1 MEPDDKQIV
10 KKNPPHRFQPG
21 QSGNPKGRPK
31 SGKAISDLVRAEL
44 AGNKGK
50 ALARVLVREALA
62 GNMVALGMVL
72 DRVEGKCPQIIEA
85 PGGGVSLVL
94 AMVAEMD
101 RVTAPGP
108 ENDQVQMV
116 LLAKAGLRYDKHGR
130 LIEAK
135 PDGE

>member
-31 SGKAISDLVRAEL
+31 SGRAISDLVRAEL

-62 GNMVALGMVL
+62 GNMNAMGMVL
-72 DRVEGKCPQIIEA
+72 DRIEGKCPQIIEA

-94 AMVAEMD
+94 AVVAEMD
-101 RVTAPGP
+101 RVTAPGAP
-108 ENDQVQMV
+108 AQIEV
-116 LLAKAGLRYDKHGR
+116 DKC
-130 LIEAK
+130 K
-135 PDGE
+135 P